1 MFKSSSKNIKFK
13 KLIMWYFE
21 TFPDDEPEFECR
33 VCGVKLF
40 EDVYV
45 CSNECF
51 LADQL

>member
-13 KLIMWYFE
+13 KLIMWGLDE
-21 TFPDDEPEFECR
+21 FPDDDHEFECR

-40 EDVYV
+40 EDVFV
-45 CSNECF
+45 CSNKCF